1 MMWKISSLFCVALAG
16 MMMTS
21 MPARA
26 DKARDLENACY
37 ASKGDVAVSVCTSAI
52 EAAPEHSADEQIA
65 LNLVYAQRGDAYADL
80 GQYAL
85 AVEDYDQA
93 IKLDP
98 SDEAFYRDRGTAY
111 ALMGEYARAIQ
122 DYDEAISL
130 RPDNADAYY
139 CRGLTKKKMGDDAG
153 GDADIAKAKELDP
166 TIEYE

>member
-1 MMWKISSLFCVALAG
+1 MRKIKSLACAAVVGVMLLPSS
-16 MMMTS
+16 
-21 MPARA
+21 ARA

-37 ASKGDVAVSVCTSAI
+37 ASKGNVAVSVCTSAI
-52 EAAPEHSADEQIA
+52 EAAPEHSADEYIA
-65 LNLVYAQRGDAYADL
+65 LNLVYAHRGDAYSDL

-111 ALMGEYARAIQ
+111 ALMGEYARAVQ
-122 DYDEAISL
+122 DYDEAINL
-130 RPDNADAYY
+130 HPDNADAYY

-166 TIEYE
+166 TIEYD

>member
-1 MMWKISSLFCVALAG
+1 MMWKFNALFCAALAS
-16 MMMTS
+16 MMITS
-21 MPARA
+21 VPARA

-37 ASKGDVAVSVCTSAI
+37 ASKGNVAVSVCTSAI
-52 EAAPEHSADEQIA
+52 EAAPEHSADEYIA
-65 LNLVYAQRGDAYADL
+65 LNLVYAHRGDAYVDL

-85 AVEDYDQA
+85 AVEDYNQA

-111 ALMGEYARAIQ
+111 FLMGEYARAVQ

-130 RPDNADAYY
+130 HPDNADAYY
-139 CRGLTKKKMGDDAG
+139 CRGLTKRKMGDDAG

-166 TIEYE
+166 TVEMD